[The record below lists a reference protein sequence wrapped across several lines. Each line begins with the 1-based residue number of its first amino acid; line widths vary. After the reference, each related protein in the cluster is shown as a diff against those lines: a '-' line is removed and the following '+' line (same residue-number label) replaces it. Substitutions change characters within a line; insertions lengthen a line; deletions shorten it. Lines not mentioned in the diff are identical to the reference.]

1 MFKFEDKL
9 RSVPRPSR
17 FIDSGFIRAG
27 EGFKHLVSIL
37 ILICLLIPAA
47 CASSGGKYDL
57 DDFGYR
63 TVKTNGRGSLVFQ
76 EEPRGDF
83 MYGHKFWDGD
93 RIYVN
98 VEYRKNGYALAYDDG
113 VYGYVDA
120 SYIDWDEDDSRNDWD
135 DDGLD
140 LSEFEYRTVDIDGSG
155 ALIFQ
160 RSPGGAFM
168 NQYKYWDG
176 DRIYVNVDYRED
188 GYAIAYEDGVYGY
201 VDARYIDW

>member
-1 MFKFEDKL
+1 MSEFEYKL
-9 RSVPRPSR
+9 RNIHRPSR

-27 EGFKHLVSIL
+27 KGFKHLVSIL
-37 ILICLLIPAA
+37 ILICLLIHAA

-98 VEYRKNGYALAYDDG
+98 V
-113 VYGYVDA
+113 
-120 SYIDWDEDDSRNDWD
+120 
-135 DDGLD
+135 
-140 LSEFEYRTVDIDGSG
+140 
-155 ALIFQ
+155 
-160 RSPGGAFM
+160 
-168 NQYKYWDG
+168 
-176 DRIYVNVDYRED
+176 DYRED